1 MAISLTLDTTQIQ
14 KGLKKATDLV
24 DRAMSGAVT
33 DVAYEVL
40 RLSALEVPLDTGML
54 LTSGSVQPSHDDK
67 EKLVGYNKVYAARL
81 HEHPEYHFGNGRKG
95 KYLEDPIKMN
105 LRVFQ
110 TYFSKAIAEALR

>member
-14 KGLKKATDLV
+14 KGLKKVTEIV
-24 DRAMSGAVT
+24 DNAISSAVN

-54 LTSGSVQPSHDDK
+54 LTSGSVQPSFNDK
-67 EKLVGYNKVYAARL
+67 EKLVGYNKVYAGRL
-81 HEHPEYHFGNGRKG
+81 HEHPEYHFRNGRKG

-105 LRVFQ
+105 LKVYQ
-110 TYFSKAIAEALR
+110 GYFTQAIAEALR

>member
-1 MAISLTLDTTQIQ
+1 MAISLVLDTKPLQ
-14 KGLKKATDLV
+14 KGLKKVTEVV
-24 DRAMSGAVT
+24 DHAISSAVT

-67 EKLVGYNKVYAARL
+67 EKLVGYNKVYAGRL
-81 HEHPEYHFGNGRKG
+81 HEHPEYHFRNGRKG

-110 TYFSKAIAEALR
+110 SYFTEAIAEALR